1 MLHEK
6 SCGAIVYRKFHGNT
20 EILLIKHVNSGHWS
34 FPKGHVEF
42 GETEVETALREVKEE
57 TGIDIIIDPTF
68 REIVSFSPKKGTQ
81 KTVFYFI
88 GKARHTDYT
97 PQEEE
102 IAEIRWVEI
111 GRACS
116 VLSYENDK
124 SIVNKA
130 KTVIA

>member
-1 MLHEK
+1 M
-6 SCGAIVYRKFHGNT
+6 
-20 EILLIKHVNSGHWS
+20 ILLS
-34 FPKGHVEF
+34 
-42 GETEVETALREVKEE
+42 T
-57 TGIDIIIDPTF
+57 PTF

-81 KTVFYFI
+81 KTVVYFI